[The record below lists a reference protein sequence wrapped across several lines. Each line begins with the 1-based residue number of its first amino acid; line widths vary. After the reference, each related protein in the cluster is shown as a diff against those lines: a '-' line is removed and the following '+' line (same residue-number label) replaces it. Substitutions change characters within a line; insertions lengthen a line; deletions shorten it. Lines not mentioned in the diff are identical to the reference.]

1 LAAHHRA
8 PSRLASRYAAPLP
21 AILEGTSTPAVCLR
35 IWSSSRTGGRP
46 WSFWRRSQTPAKRRH
61 TS

>member
-1 LAAHHRA
+1 M
-8 PSRLASRYAAPLP
+8 PSRYTAPFP
-21 AILEGTSTPAVCLR
+21 AILEGTNTPAVSRR